1 MRLVIFQDAEQLRHC
16 FFIKGLL
23 QVFEV
28 RIIDEV
34 SLVYHVEDT
43 LQALFATLCLV
54 RFGSAALISKAVESS
69 L

>member
-1 MRLVIFQDAEQLRHC
+1 MLEA
-16 FFIKGLL
+16 
-23 QVFEV
+23 

-54 RFGSAALISKAVESS
+54 RFGSAALISEAVESS